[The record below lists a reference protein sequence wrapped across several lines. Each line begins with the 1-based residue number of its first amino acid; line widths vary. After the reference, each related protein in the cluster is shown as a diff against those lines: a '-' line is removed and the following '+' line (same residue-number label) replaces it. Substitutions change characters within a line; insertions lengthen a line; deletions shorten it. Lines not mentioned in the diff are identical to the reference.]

1 MITTRVEKETMRNHP
16 LGVRFSFADLY
27 WIAAGVLLVVFIGSV
42 ANAWVLLLEILR

>member
-27 WIAAGVLLVVFIGSV
+27 WIAAGVLLVFIGSV